1 VSAPNS
7 LRGHR
12 LNWLLKMGCAYVVI
26 IHCAARSPVSQPAP
40 PPAPIAA
47 PAPRPGAWQPQ
58 IPTGPRKMR
67 VGKVG
72 EAKSL
77 PAVFGGARIP
87 LCSACGTAIRYI
99 LVYRIYAVVREKRG
113 CLTTSI

>member
-1 VSAPNS
+1 MYV
-7 LRGHR
+7 
-12 LNWLLKMGCAYVVI
+12 LLFT
-26 IHCAARSPVSQPAP
+26 ARSPVSQPAP
-40 PPAPIAA
+40 PPASAA

-67 VGKVG
+67 VGKAG

-87 LCSACGTAIRYI
+87 LCSACGTAIRYQPFA
-99 LVYRIYAVVREKRG
+99 LWP
-113 CLTTSI
+113 

>member
-1 VSAPNS
+1 
-7 LRGHR
+7 
-12 LNWLLKMGCAYVVI
+12 
-26 IHCAARSPVSQPAP
+26 VSQPAP
-40 PPAPIAA
+40 PPAAA
-47 PAPRPGAWQPQ
+47 APVPAPRPGTWQPQ

-87 LCSACGTAIRYI
+87 LCSACGTAIR
-99 LVYRIYAVVREKRG
+99 
-113 CLTTSI
+113 

>member
-1 VSAPNS
+1 MCVCVYFM
-7 LRGHR
+7 L
-12 LNWLLKMGCAYVVI
+12 CT
-26 IHCAARSPVSQPAP
+26 ARSPVSQPAP
-40 PPAPIAA
+40 PPAAAA

-67 VGKVG
+67 VGKAG

-87 LCSACGTAIRYI
+87 LCSACGTA
-99 LVYRIYAVVREKRG
+99 VR
-113 CLTTSI
+113 